1 MTTRPLD
8 SPFGPISFNLKDGFL
23 HRVRFQVEINLAMN
37 KDPLAEEVA
46 RQLDPYFA
54 GRLFSFDLPLAPPH
68 SKFNAGIRR

>member
-46 RQLDPYFA
+46 RQLDAYFA